1 MAKVKPIK
9 KFVTRNLS
17 EAIERSVK
25 DVANSGIDIS
35 EFVGAVENEPNVI
48 KAQNNFNQADFDE
61 LIEIK
66 TKGTAIPG
74 QSLTND
80 PSAPYEWE
88 KPAKYSNPR
97 EALTAITT
105 ELLDPEKVKLVIA
118 SLTEGM
124 AVTDIT
130 TAVLY
135 AKFFQGEINP
145 DTMLLLVEPIMY
157 TIMSL
162 GSEAGIDYNIE
173 PNDVD
178 EEDEDEMNENLAQ
191 FKSAVGKLTNEK
203 EVSKD
208 KELNIRADVLP
219 KNLLDKIKEQGP
231 EIRSL
236 LTKQTEE

>member
-1 MAKVKPIK
+1 MAKVKPMK
-9 KFVTRNLS
+9 KFITRNLS
-17 EAIERSVK
+17 EAIERSVN
-25 DVANSGIDIS
+25 DVVDSGIDIS
-35 EFVGAVENEPNVI
+35 EFVGAVENEPTVI
-48 KAQNNFNQADFDE
+48 KARNNFNQEDFDE
-61 LIEIK
+61 LIQIK
-66 TKGTAIPG
+66 TKGTSIPG

-80 PSAPYEWE
+80 PSAPYAWE

-97 EALTAITT
+97 EALTEITT

-135 AKFFQGEINP
+135 AKFFQGDINP

-178 EEDEDEMNENLAQ
+178 EEDENEMNENLAQ
-191 FKSAVGKLTNEK
+191 FKSAVSKLTNEK

-219 KNLLDKIKEQGP
+219 RNLLDKIKEQGP